1 MWLCLNN
8 VCFDYV
14 YIYCILTLIDT
25 LPETNKASEN
35 KPSQKQRRLPKMDPL
50 KMHFLLKMGIFH
62 CYVIFP
68 EGIPVYMIF
77 FLMQL
82 KTKDQVG
89 TLTLKL
95 KKAVPVEVLRF
106 FSCFAGQYGTL
117 NSNRNAWFF
126 ESIEYIG
133 WPPPSNSDHKEYVS
147 IFWCG
152 FFECFVW
159 TWMPLYSI

>member
-1 MWLCLNN
+1 M
-8 VCFDYV
+8 CFDYV

-117 NSNRNAWFF
+117 NSNRNA
-126 ESIEYIG
+126 
-133 WPPPSNSDHKEYVS
+133 
-147 IFWCG
+147 
-152 FFECFVW
+152 
-159 TWMPLYSI
+159 